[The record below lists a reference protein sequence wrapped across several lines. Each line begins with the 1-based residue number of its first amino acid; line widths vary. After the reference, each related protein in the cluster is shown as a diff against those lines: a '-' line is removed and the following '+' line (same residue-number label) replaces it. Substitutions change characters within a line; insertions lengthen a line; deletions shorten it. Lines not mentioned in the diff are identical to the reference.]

1 MNKGFTMN
9 KPILVVAVGGNALLQ
24 RGEVMSCDNQKKS
37 IAATSD
43 ALAKLHEKYRLVIVH
58 GNGPQ
63 VGLLA
68 LQNLAY
74 KDCPAYPFDVLGSE
88 TQGMVGYLMQQSL
101 KNRLPKKNITTVLT
115 QVAVD
120 ENDPAIAD
128 PSKFIGPVY
137 DKETAVSL
145 AEENNWVIKPDG
157 DKWRRVV
164 PSPAPKRI
172 VESDAIKC
180 LLEQDHIVI
189 CGGGGGAPV
198 IDNNNE
204 LAGFEAVI
212 DKDMTAS
219 LIAKEI
225 GASDLL
231 ILTDGSHACVDWGLP
246 TERKLEAVTI
256 KEIRQYPFAAGSM
269 GPKVDACCNFAE
281 TGGTGHIGDL
291 YQAIDVMS
299 GTTGTH
305 ISK

>member
-1 MNKGFTMN
+1 MD

-24 RGEVMSCDNQKKS
+24 RGEIMSCDNQKKS
-37 IAATSD
+37 ISATSE
-43 ALAKLHEKYRLVIVH
+43 ALAKLHEKYRLVVVH

-74 KDCPAYPFDVLGSE
+74 KDCPPYPFDVLGSE
-88 TQGMVGYLMQQSL
+88 TQGMIGYLMQQNL
-101 KNRLPKKNITTVLT
+101 KNVLPKKNITTVLT

-137 DKETAVSL
+137 SKEDAMAL

-157 DKWRRVV
+157 DMWRRVV
-164 PSPAPKRI
+164 PSPAPKTI
-172 VESDAIKC
+172 IEAEAIKC
-180 LLEQDHIVI
+180 LLAQDHIVI

-198 IDNNNE
+198 IQNGE
-204 LAGFEAVI
+204 HLTGFEAVI

-219 LIAKEI
+219 LIAQEI

-256 KEIRQYPFAAGSM
+256 EEISQYSFAAGSM
-269 GPKVDACCNFAE
+269 KPKVEACCHFAQ

-291 YQAIDVMS
+291 YQAVDVMDKA
-299 GTTGTH
+299 TGTH

>member
-1 MNKGFTMN
+1 MH

-24 RGEVMSCDNQKKS
+24 RGEIMSCDNQKKS
-37 IAATSD
+37 ISATSE
-43 ALAKLHEKYRLVIVH
+43 ALAKLHEKYRLVVVH

-74 KDCPAYPFDVLGSE
+74 QDCPSYPFDVLGAE
-88 TQGMVGYLMQQSL
+88 TQGMIGYLIQQSL
-101 KNRLPKKNITTVLT
+101 KNKLPGKHVTTVLT
-115 QVAVD
+115 QIAVD
-120 ENDPAIAD
+120 ENDPAIVD
-128 PSKFIGPVY
+128 PSKFIGPIY
-137 DKETAVSL
+137 DRDTAVSL

-157 DKWRRVV
+157 NKWRRVV
-164 PSPAPKRI
+164 PSPAPKAI

-198 IDNNNE
+198 IDNKGT
-204 LAGFEAVI
+204 LSGFEAVI
-212 DKDMTAS
+212 DKDMTAA
-219 LIAKEI
+219 LIANEV

-231 ILTDGSHACVDWGLP
+231 ILTDGTHACVDWGLP

-256 KEIRQYPFAAGSM
+256 DEIGIYEFAAGSM
-269 GPKVDACCNFAE
+269 GPKVAACCNFAE

-291 YQAIDVMS
+291 YLALDVMNRS
-299 GTTGTH
+299 TGTH

>member
-1 MNKGFTMN
+1 MD

-24 RGEVMSCDNQKKS
+24 RGEVMSCENQKRS
-37 IAATSD
+37 IAATSE
-43 ALAKLHEKYRLVIVH
+43 ALAKLHENYRLVVVH

-74 KDCPAYPFDVLGSE
+74 KDCPPYPFDVLGSE

-101 KNRLPKKNITTVLT
+101 KNMLPEKHITTVLT

-120 ENDPAIAD
+120 EKDPAIAD

-137 DKETAVSL
+137 DKETAVAL

-164 PSPAPKRI
+164 PSPAPKSI
-172 VESDAIKC
+172 VESEAIKC
-180 LLEQDHIVI
+180 LLAQDHIVI

-198 IDNNNE
+198 IKNGQT
-204 LAGFEAVI
+204 LTGFEAVI

-246 TERKLEAVTI
+246 TERKLEAVSVA
-256 KEIRQYPFAAGSM
+256 EMRQYTFAAGSM
-269 GPKVDACCNFAE
+269 APKVDACCNFAE
-281 TGGTGHIGDL
+281 SGGTGHIGDL
-291 YQAIDVMS
+291 YQAIDVMDRN
-299 GTTGTH
+299 TGTH
-305 ISK
+305 VSK